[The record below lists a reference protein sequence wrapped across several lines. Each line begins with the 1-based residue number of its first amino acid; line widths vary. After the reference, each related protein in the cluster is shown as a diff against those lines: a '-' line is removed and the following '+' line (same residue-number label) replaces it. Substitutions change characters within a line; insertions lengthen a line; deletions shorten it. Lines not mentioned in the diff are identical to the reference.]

1 MTLSTS
7 AVAVCCCSDSRSSL
21 SSRVFSMAMTAWSAK
36 VSRRSNLPIGKR
48 VRFSTANQ
56 DRARRFSLAQQGNH
70 QCRSMAVAN
79 SHLPALGKLV
89 AFEKVGD
96 MNGSCFE
103 HRTTGHPVVGEWLS
117 LPEGS
122 TERTGMRKRDH
133 RIPVAAK
140 NCRVQRLTETHSSPD
155 NRVQDRLDVGRRA
168 ADRSKD
174 SGRARLLLQS
184 LTQLARARFE
194 FLLQHIA
201 GGLLSARTHLRS
213 GRTKVATLCSALRA
227 FARQGHLVGTVTG
240 PLPRGGPPAKD
251 AGRQP

>member
-1 MTLSTS
+1 
-7 AVAVCCCSDSRSSL
+7 
-21 SSRVFSMAMTAWSAK
+21 MAMTAWSAK
-36 VSRRSNLPIGKR
+36 VSRRSNLLIGER
-48 VRFSTANQ
+48 ARFLTANQ
-56 DRARRFSLAQQGNH
+56 DRARSALSLAQARNSSVA
-70 QCRSMAVAN
+70 RWPSAN

-133 RIPVAAK
+133 RIPVAAE
-140 NCRVQRLTETHSSPD
+140 NCRVQRLAETHSSPD

-184 LTQLARARFE
+184 LRSSRVRASSF
-194 FLLQHIA
+194 FSSIA
-201 GGLLSARTHLRS
+201 GDVRQRALSPSFRSNEGCDRWFGSSRLCETRSPRRHSHWSPS
-213 GRTKVATLCSALRA
+213 GRAQPRIEPVNPNRT
-227 FARQGHLVGTVTG
+227 AR
-240 PLPRGGPPAKD
+240 
-251 AGRQP
+251 